1 MAASSKQITEKRP
14 PARSA
19 PRRAWTVPVL
29 RKKGSL
35 AALVQITKRSGRT
48 DASGHFFI

>member
-1 MAASSKQITEKRP
+1 MDASSKQITEKRP
-14 PARSA
+14 PARLA
-19 PRRAWTVPVL
+19 PRRAWTAPVL

-35 AALVQITKRSGRT
+35 ATLVQITKKSGRT